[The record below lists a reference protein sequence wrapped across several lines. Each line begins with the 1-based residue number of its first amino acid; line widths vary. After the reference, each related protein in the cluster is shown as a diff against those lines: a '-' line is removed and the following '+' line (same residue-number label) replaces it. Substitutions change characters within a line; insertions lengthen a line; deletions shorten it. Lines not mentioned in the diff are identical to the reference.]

1 MNTPRS
7 LSHSGT
13 VSGAHRRTSSR
24 TVRARVVRGILAL
37 AVALGGVGAVTAATL
52 GHASAGH
59 AHHAK
64 VSLIKPWMW

>member
-1 MNTPRS
+1 
-7 LSHSGT
+7 
-13 VSGAHRRTSSR
+13 
-24 TVRARVVRGILAL
+24 VVRGILAL

>member
-13 VSGAHRRTSSR
+13 VIGTHRRTSSR

-37 AVALGGVGAVTAATL
+37 AVALGGAGAVAATAL
-52 GHASAGH
+52 GHSAGH

-64 VSLIKPWMW
+64 VATIKPWMW

>member
-1 MNTPRS
+1 
-7 LSHSGT
+7 
-13 VSGAHRRTSSR
+13 
-24 TVRARVVRGILAL
+24 VVRGILVL

-59 AHHAK
+59 AHHHAQ